1 MNLKYKYFAIPIQAG
16 DKEEAEFNRFLE
28 SVEVIA
34 IHREFATHRDN
45 SYWCM
50 AVEYISD
57 QSIQRV
63 RTKKTAGSKIRVD
76 YREVL
81 SPDDFAIY
89 AKVRDWRKLVA
100 EKEATPI
107 YTIFTNEQMAKIA
120 EKRVST
126 KQELQ
131 EIEGIGEARTQKY
144 GEAVIK
150 IVAQAAKSGD
160 EKTKNETKEQS
171 LLFDTEPGKS

>member
-1 MNLKYKYFAIPIQAG
+1 MNVKYKYFAIPIQAG
-16 DKEEAEFNRFLE
+16 HKEESEFNSFLE

-50 AVEYISD
+50 AVEYISEQTCQ
-57 QSIQRV
+57 QS
-63 RTKKTAGSKIRVD
+63 RTKKSAGSKARID

-81 SPDDFAIY
+81 SPEDFEIY
-89 AKVRDWRKLVA
+89 AKLRDWRKLTA
-100 EKEATPI
+100 EKEATPVYNI
-107 YTIFTNEQMAKIA
+107 LTNDQMAKIA
-120 EKRVST
+120 ENKVSA

-131 EIEGIGEARTQKY
+131 KIGGIGEARTQKY

-150 IVAQAAKSGD
+150 IVAEAKSGD